1 MSTVIRRRSAWRS
14 FARCLTVAT
23 VIAGCQPAEIDWPAY
38 NPRLTA
44 PAFTLST
51 LDGQPASL
59 SDYAGKVVV
68 VDFWAT
74 WCGPCRFSLPSLE
87 KIFRE
92 YRDRRVAVLLI
103 NVGEQPAAIRSWAGK
118 RFTAPILLDT
128 DMRVSQL
135 YSVEGIPR
143 TFVVDQS
150 GRLAYQ
156 HSGYGGGMEHNLRMI
171 LDQLLAEPSA
181 GHGG

>member
-1 MSTVIRRRSAWRS
+1 MAL
-14 FARCLTVAT
+14 ARCLALSVVAAL
-23 VIAGCQPAEIDWPAY
+23 VVSACQPAETDWPAY

-51 LDGQPASL
+51 LDGQPVSL

-68 VDFWAT
+68 LDFWAT

-87 KIFRE
+87 KMYRE
-92 YRDRRVAVLLI
+92 YRDRGVVVLLI
-103 NVGEQPAAIRSWAGK
+103 NAGEKPDAIRSWAEK
-118 RFTAPILLDT
+118 RFTAPILLDSEQ
-128 DMRVSQL
+128 RVSQL
-135 YSVEGIPR
+135 YGVEGIPR

-156 HSGYGGGMEHNLRMI
+156 HSGYGGGMEHNLKLI
-171 LDQLLAEPSA
+171 LDRLLAEPSA